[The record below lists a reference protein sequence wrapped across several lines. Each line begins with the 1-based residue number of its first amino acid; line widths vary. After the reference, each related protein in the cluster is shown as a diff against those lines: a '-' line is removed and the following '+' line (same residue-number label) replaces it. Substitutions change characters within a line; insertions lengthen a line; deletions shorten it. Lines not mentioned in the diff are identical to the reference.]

1 MMKIFYVIICLIGT
15 NLAFS
20 QDYHYKFSLN
30 GVVDLATAKE
40 ITDPLREKFICY
52 PSFNDS
58 SDFFEFNS
66 INEITL
72 NDLQL
77 YLLPYGYTILF
88 FEMNVVLEPVEM
100 EEKK

>member
-1 MMKIFYVIICLIGT
+1 MMKIFCVIICLIGT

-40 ITDPLREKFICY
+40 ITDPLREKFSCY
-52 PSFNDS
+52 PYFDDS
-58 SDFFEFNS
+58 TDFFVFNS
-66 INEITL
+66 VNEITL
-72 NDLQL
+72 DDLQI

-88 FEMNVVLEPVEM
+88 FEMNLVLEPVEM
-100 EEKK
+100 EEEK